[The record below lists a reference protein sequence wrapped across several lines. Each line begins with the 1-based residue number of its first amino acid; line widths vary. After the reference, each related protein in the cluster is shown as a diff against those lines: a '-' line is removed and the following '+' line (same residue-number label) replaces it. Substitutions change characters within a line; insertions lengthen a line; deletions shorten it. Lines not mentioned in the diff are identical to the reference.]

1 MATLAPTTGQSLAK
15 VIAIAIGCIIPVPP
29 GRAAVGPVTP
39 GPSPTINVAA
49 SRGPAGSATVEGK
62 SAHRWHDMAEK
73 LYVATSR
80 DAQTFGAALLIPEVR
95 QKIEK
100 VLGPLSDFKLKE
112 LAAQSNAEAL
122 YWYKYMQGLEHH

>member
-1 MATLAPTTGQSLAK
+1 
-15 VIAIAIGCIIPVPP
+15 
-29 GRAAVGPVTP
+29 
-39 GPSPTINVAA
+39 
-49 SRGPAGSATVEGK
+49 
-62 SAHRWHDMAEK
+62 MAEK